1 MHHACM
7 HAYIHTCMHT
17 YIRTYIHTYVHTYI
31 YLYMPYLNLAAMS
44 LSCPGETDAP
54 TGESEWHAS
63 WDGMDAD
70 GDAMPCW
77 DGWDN
82 WGEHDAFPTSL
93 NHIEGD
99 GSNNGTWELDRG
111 ESDLDGLPCNS
122 FSKSGW
128 MFVPLFFVLEYLS
141 GLQFNWY

>member
-1 MHHACM
+1 
-7 HAYIHTCMHT
+7 
-17 YIRTYIHTYVHTYI
+17 
-31 YLYMPYLNLAAMS
+31 MPYLNLAAMS
-44 LSCPGETDAP
+44 LSCPGETDAR

-77 DGWDN
+77 DGWGN

-99 GSNNGTWELDRG
+99 DSKNGTWELDRG

-128 MFVPLFFVLEYLS
+128 MFVPHFYFRIFIWMAIQLVLKCQKTYMFTSPWLTLKAATKTWRS
-141 GLQFNWY
+141 SFSTGA